1 MPYERNF
8 QSSPLHTPLPWK
20 MKSSPKP
27 TPGPST
33 PPTGFCKETAY
44 FDWLNYPVIL
54 GNDIAGEVAEVGS
67 GVTRFKKGD
76 RVLGM
81 PIGSAINKP
90 SEGGFQEYSVVQAVL
105 AARIPDSMPYAEAT
119 VFPLCLFT
127 AAYGLFQQDHLALQY
142 PTMLSKQTGK
152 AIVVWSGASA
162 VGPNGIQLA
171 VAAGYEAITT
181 ASPKNFEFVKKLGAS
196 MVLDY
201 SSNTIVDDLVLAL
214 KNKLFAGLFHA
225 AGPSEPCFEVVDKVS
240 GKKFVSTALPVP
252 ENKLSGVGAKMI
264 FATAIKDNEV
274 DPAVFVGFLPKALV
288 EGRYVVAPEPWV
300 VGRGLEAVQDGF
312 EKQES
317 GVNVRK
323 VVVTL

>member
-142 PTMLSKQTGK
+142 PTMLSKKTGK
-152 AIVVWSGASA
+152 AIVVWNGASA
-162 VGPNGIQLA
+162 VGSNGIQLA

-288 EGRYVVAPEPWV
+288 EGSMWLRLSLGLLGGGLRLFRMDLRSRR
-300 VGRGLEAVQDGF
+300 VGLM
-312 EKQES
+312 
-317 GVNVRK
+317 
-323 VVVTL
+323 

>member
-1 MPYERNF
+1 
-8 QSSPLHTPLPWK
+8 

-67 GVTRFKKGD
+67 GVTRLKKGD

-81 PIGSAINKP
+81 PLGSAINKP

-162 VGPNGIQLA
+162 VGSNGIQLA
-171 VAAGYEAITT
+171 VAAGYEVITT
-181 ASPKNFEFVKKLGAS
+181 ASPKNFEYVKKLGAS

-201 SSNTIVDDLVLAL
+201 SSNTIVDDLVLAS
-214 KNKLFAGLFHA
+214 KNKQFAGLFHA

-240 GKKFVSTALPVP
+240 GEKFVSTALPVP

-274 DPAVFVGFLPKALV
+274 GLAVFVGFC
-288 EGRYVVAPEPWV
+288 RRRSW
-300 VGRGLEAVQDGF
+300 RGGM
-312 EKQES
+312 
-317 GVNVRK
+317 
-323 VVVTL
+323 